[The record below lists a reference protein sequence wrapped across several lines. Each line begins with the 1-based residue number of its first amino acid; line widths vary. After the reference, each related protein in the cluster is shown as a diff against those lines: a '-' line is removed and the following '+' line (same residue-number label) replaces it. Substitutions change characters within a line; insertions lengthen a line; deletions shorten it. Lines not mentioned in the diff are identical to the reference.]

1 MKIAF
6 PSFSAS
12 CEYINELLLQKKQVK
27 HYKEMNQWIVEER
40 V

>member
-1 MKIAF
+1 MKTF

-12 CEYINELLLQKKQVK
+12 CEYINELLLQKKQVR
-27 HYKEMNQWIVEER
+27 HYRDNQGKWYVEER